1 MGTLIYCNRLLSPK
15 VFRQLLPVNC
25 VQFLATRV
33 TPEVDLR
40 PLTSKD
46 QNGILLMSLNRPSAK
61 NALSK
66 NMAQQMLNRLN
77 EVNSSYP
84 QARVLIL
91 RSLVPGIF
99 CGGADLK
106 ERLAMRE
113 EEVEPLVDQL
123 RLIGQK
129 LAEIP
134 FPTIAAL
141 DGHALGGGF
150 EMALA
155 CDLRVAA
162 ENSRMGLVETR
173 LAIIPGAGGSQRL
186 PRLIGISKSKQMI
199 YTAQVLGTFEIV

>member
-1 MGTLIYCNRLLSPK
+1 MSTTLIHCHRSLVRQS
-15 VFRQLLPVNC
+15 FRQFDV
-25 VQFLATRV
+25 VRFLATRA
-33 TPEVDLR
+33 TPEVNLES
-40 PLTSKD
+40 LTSND
-46 QNGILLMSLNRPSAK
+46 CEGILLMSLDRPSAK

-77 EVNSSYP
+77 EVHSSFP

-106 ERLAMRE
+106 ERMAMRQ

-141 DGHALGGGF
+141 DGHALGGGL

-155 CDLRVAA
+155 CDLRVAT
-162 ENSRMGLVETR
+162 ENSKMGLVETR
-173 LAIIPGAGGSQRL
+173 LAIIPAAGGSQRL
-186 PRLIGISKSKQMI
+186 PRLIGISKAKQLI
-199 YTAQVLGTFEIV
+199 YLAQVLGTF